1 MEMLFSLMFG
11 NIVEGD
17 ACLSR
22 VLKQRDGIPTYL
34 GCRFAHL
41 NCTVFHRFKS
51 WLDEIINVK
60 QECLTWSRR
69 NPETIVKSRNTAFT
83 VQSAYSP
90 WRVGAREFS
99 TFKVS
104 PTWQTLGTNTHFRP
118 RF

>member
-69 NPETIVKSRNTAFT
+69 YPEPI
-83 VQSAYSP
+83 P
-90 WRVGAREFS
+90 
-99 TFKVS
+99 
-104 PTWQTLGTNTHFRP
+104 
-118 RF
+118 